1 MIKHKRYNMT
11 EKKEILNETVIN
23 GNRVIVENGEVKT
36 ILCEEVQNNGYIPL
50 ETAKQLSIARIRKV
64 IAMEKYGK

>member
-23 GNRVIVENGEVKT
+23 GNRVIVENGEIKI
-36 ILCEEVQNNGYIPL
+36 ILSEEVQYNGYIPL

>member
-1 MIKHKRYNMT
+1 MIKN
-11 EKKEILNETVIN
+11 KEILNETVIN
-23 GNRVIVENGEVKT
+23 GSRVFIENGEVKT
-36 ILCEEVQNNGYIPL
+36 VLSEEIQKAGSIPL

>member
-1 MIKHKRYNMT
+1 MT
-11 EKKEILNETVIN
+11 ENKEILNETVIN
-23 GNRVIVENGEVKT
+23 GNRVFVKNGEVKT
-36 ILCEEVQNNGYIPL
+36 VLSEEVQNNGYIPL

>member
-1 MIKHKRYNMT
+1 MT
-11 EKKEILNETVIN
+11 ENKEILNKTVIN

-36 ILCEEVQNNGYIPL
+36 VLSEEVQNNGYIPL

>member
-1 MIKHKRYNMT
+1 MLNS
-11 EKKEILNETVIN
+11 KEILNETIIN
-23 GNRVIVENGEVKT
+23 GSRVFIENGEVKT
-36 ILCEEVQNNGYIPL
+36 VLSEEIQNNGYIPL